1 MAKCILIV
9 DDELQVVKFL
19 SFRLQRLGYEIR
31 TAVDGQKAME
41 SVREKKPDLMF
52 LDLQIPMMNGYE
64 VCRQIKSDPELKNI
78 PVVFLTADANV
89 KTNQD
94 VEHVYADGFVIKPF
108 DQEEISKIID
118 KFLNPAKP

>member
-9 DDELQVVKFL
+9 DDEPHVVKFL

-52 LDLQIPMMNGYE
+52 LDLRIPMMNGYE

-89 KTNQD
+89 TTNQD
-94 VEHVYADGFVIKPF
+94 LERAHADGCIIKPF
-108 DQEEISKIID
+108 DQEEINKFIG

>member
-9 DDELQVVKFL
+9 DDEPHVLKFL
-19 SFRLQRLGYEIR
+19 SFRLERLGYDIR

-52 LDLQIPMMNGYE
+52 LDLRIPIMNGYE
-64 VCRQIKSDPELKNI
+64 VCRQIKADPELKSI
-78 PVVFLTADANV
+78 PVIFLTADANV

-94 VEHVYADGFVIKPF
+94 FEHVHADGFIVKPF
-108 DQEEISKIID
+108 DQEEISKQID
-118 KFLNPAKP
+118 KFLKPSKP